1 MDCWE
6 LLLVAWITCFFSLPS
21 DGLQRIPLKKMAS
34 AKESMKLNRRLLG
47 KINREDNFLYN
58 KIFSVVLTN
67 YEDTQYYGEISIGS
81 PSQNFKVVFDT
92 GTSDFWVPSILCSPF
107 NKVCEF
113 HNRYDASISS
123 TYKENESELVI
134 PYASGWVEGFRS
146 QDILTIGGMKVTQLF
161 LEVTSLSL
169 IPFGLTQFDGILG
182 LGYPEQA
189 RSKITP
195 VFDNIMAKK
204 VLNKN
209 VFSIYY
215 DRTSGQKAGELI
227 LGGSDPNY
235 YRGSFYYVKTSRP
248 HFWQIQMQGLIV
260 RSHVVSCEN
269 GCPTVVDTGTSFI
282 TGPSNS
288 IWTLMMVIGAKEK
301 DKEYFVKCNQKKKLS
316 SISFK
321 FDGKTFTLQGSDYVL
336 EAEKHNDKMC
346 MVAFH
351 GKDIAKPVGPLWILG
366 TTFIQ
371 KFYTEFDRHN
381 NRIGFAFAV

>member
-1 MDCWE
+1 
-6 LLLVAWITCFFSLPS
+6 
-21 DGLQRIPLKKMAS
+21 MAS

-215 DRTSGQKAGELI
+215 DR
-227 LGGSDPNY
+227 
-235 YRGSFYYVKTSRP
+235 
-248 HFWQIQMQGLIV
+248 
-260 RSHVVSCEN
+260 
-269 GCPTVVDTGTSFI
+269 
-282 TGPSNS
+282 
-288 IWTLMMVIGAKEK
+288 
-301 DKEYFVKCNQKKKLS
+301 
-316 SISFK
+316 
-321 FDGKTFTLQGSDYVL
+321 
-336 EAEKHNDKMC
+336 
-346 MVAFH
+346 
-351 GKDIAKPVGPLWILG
+351 KP
-366 TTFIQ
+366 
-371 KFYTEFDRHN
+371 K
-381 NRIGFAFAV
+381 